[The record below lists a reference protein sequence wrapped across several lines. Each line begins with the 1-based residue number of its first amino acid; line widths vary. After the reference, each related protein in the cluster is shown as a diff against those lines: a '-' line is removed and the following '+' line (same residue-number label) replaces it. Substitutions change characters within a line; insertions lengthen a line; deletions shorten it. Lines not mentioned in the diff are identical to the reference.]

1 MPTFDYT
8 AYDIAG
14 KPVDG
19 VISADSERHARR
31 LLKDKKLLPSK
42 LREVKQEKKDRALKL
57 VLGRE
62 LITLIYR

>member
-1 MPTFDYT
+1 MPTFDYV

-31 LLKDKKLLPSK
+31 LLKDKSFFPPNF
-42 LREVKQEKKDRALKL
+42 VK
-57 VLGRE
+57 
-62 LITLIYR
+62 